1 MYPKNDKEFEAACE
15 SAQELARLGIRRK
28 KKSTWM
34 VEYKGKQ
41 YFFTAEKL

>member
-1 MYPKNDKEFEAACE
+1 MNPKTQAEFEAACE
-15 SAQELARLGIRRK
+15 HAQSLALQGIRRK

-41 YFFTAEKL
+41 YFFTAEKI